1 MPSRRDNPEPK
12 YASNTP
18 EALPGL
24 PVHSPY
30 GTSWA
35 GLRRSVEEKGPL
47 PATGAGQ
54 NAPPVGARSGEDEL
68 DANP

>member
-1 MPSRRDNPEPK
+1 M

-18 EALPGL
+18 EALPDL

-35 GLRRSVEEKGPL
+35 GLRRSVKERGPL
-47 PATGAGQ
+47 LGADAGQ
-54 NAPPVGARSGEDEL
+54 SVPPVSTRSGEDEL